1 MTELRKNISDP
12 VFNPLRYSH
21 LIDLSHAIDPDMP
34 LWPGDPP
41 TEFATIADGE
51 IDSFYL
57 RKISIGEHTGT
68 HITAP
73 ITFHPSGRSIDELP
87 AESLIAPGITVDI
100 RRKTSSN
107 PDYRISIS
115 DLVNWER
122 KYGPISEG
130 CIILAL
136 TGWSQKWNNPEKYLG
151 QNAKRQ
157 LHFPGFSLEAT
168 HFLLDSRKINGLG
181 IDTHGIDPGED
192 NTFSVSKL
200 MLEEPR
206 IVLANLTNLHQL
218 PPTGFTLIIG
228 TLKLRGGSGSPAA
241 VLALIH

>member
-12 VFNPLRYSH
+12 VFSLLRYSH

-34 LWPGDPP
+34 RWPGDPP
-41 TEFATIADGE
+41 TEFTTIADRDN
-51 IDSFYL
+51 DSFYL

-130 CIILAL
+130 
-136 TGWSQKWNNPEKYLG
+136 
-151 QNAKRQ
+151 
-157 LHFPGFSLEAT
+157 
-168 HFLLDSRKINGLG
+168 
-181 IDTHGIDPGED
+181 
-192 NTFSVSKL
+192 
-200 MLEEPR
+200 
-206 IVLANLTNLHQL
+206 
-218 PPTGFTLIIG
+218 
-228 TLKLRGGSGSPAA
+228 
-241 VLALIH
+241 